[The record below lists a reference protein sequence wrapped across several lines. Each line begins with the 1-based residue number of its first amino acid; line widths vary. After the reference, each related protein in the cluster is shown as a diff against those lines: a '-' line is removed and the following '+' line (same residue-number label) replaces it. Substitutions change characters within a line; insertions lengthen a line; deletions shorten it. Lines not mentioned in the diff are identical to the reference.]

1 MRKLKIDQILFF
13 NHAFSIDVGFQPYPD
28 EAYLCKKTGEVLFL
42 PDEMSDYSC
51 DENHEAVKKNP
62 NQYLQIPGK
71 SHGEHHEILKDFL
84 NSIEKSDSFSESK
97 IKGANEAYY
106 TASHLSHEFGKR
118 KSIGSWKNRVSEE
131 MYDAY
136 SDFREK
142 VLETEGEE
150 WLRKNGI
157 EVEWS

>member
-13 NHAFSIDVGFQPYPD
+13 NHAFSIDEGFQPYQD
-28 EAYLCKKTGEVLFL
+28 EAYLCKETGEFLFL
-42 PDEMSDYSC
+42 IDKMADYYDSSC
-51 DENHEAVKKNP
+51 DKNYEAVAKNP
-62 NQYLQIPGK
+62 DRYLQIPGR

-84 NSIEKSDSFSESK
+84 SSIEKSDSFSESK

-106 TASHLSHEFGKR
+106 GA
-118 KSIGSWKNRVSEE
+118 KSIGFWKKQVSEE
-131 MYDAY
+131 MYNAY
-136 SDFREK
+136 QDFREK

>member
-1 MRKLKIDQILFF
+1 MKKLKIDQILFF
-13 NHAFSIDVGFQPYPD
+13 YHAFSIDVGFQPYPD
-28 EAYLCKKTGEVLFL
+28 EAYLCKKTGEILFL
-42 PDEMSDYSC
+42 PDEMSDYSN

-84 NSIEKSDSFSESK
+84 NSIEKSDSFSESE

-106 TASHLSHEFGKR
+106 GA
-118 KSIGSWKNRVSEE
+118 KSIGFWKKQVSEE

-157 EVEWS
+157 EVEWK